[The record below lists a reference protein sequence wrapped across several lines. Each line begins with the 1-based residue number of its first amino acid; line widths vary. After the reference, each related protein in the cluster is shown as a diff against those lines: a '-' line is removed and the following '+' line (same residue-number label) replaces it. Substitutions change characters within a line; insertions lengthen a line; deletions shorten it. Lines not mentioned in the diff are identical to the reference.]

1 MEELSRKEV
10 VELAERANFG
20 MNEIRKD
27 VTKFEKFAWLVQL
40 ALEEK
45 ANAGLSQVQ

>member
-10 VELAERANFG
+10 VELAERSNFG

-40 ALEEK
+40 AIEEK
-45 ANAGLSQVQ
+45 SDEGLSQVR